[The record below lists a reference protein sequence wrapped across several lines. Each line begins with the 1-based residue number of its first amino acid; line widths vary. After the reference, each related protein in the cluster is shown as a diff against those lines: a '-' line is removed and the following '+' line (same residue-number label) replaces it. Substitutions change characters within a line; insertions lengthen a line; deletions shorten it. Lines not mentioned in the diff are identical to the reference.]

1 MKVKSKIHIN
11 YNGNWKKPGDV
22 FEISDTD
29 SNILKYVDVIE
40 TPKREPERRVDFETD
55 EINDSTQYVPG
66 LSENPRRRGRPRR
79 TDIE

>member
-40 TPKREPERRVDFETD
+40 TPKREPERRVDFETN
-55 EINDSTQYVPG
+55 EYESTQYASES
-66 LSENPRRRGRPRR
+66 SENPRRRGRPRR

>member
-29 SNILKYVDVIE
+29 SNLLKYVDVIE
-40 TPKREPERRVDFETD
+40 TQKRELERRVDFETNED
-55 EINDSTQYVPG
+55 ESTQYVAE